1 MDLVLCIGYI
11 SVCVCV
17 CVFLVTCCV
26 VVVSSMLGDFASFKV
41 VVFFFVFYAHFFS
54 FIFDYFNIVL
64 RVGMGEAWEW
74 KLLSFLSLTK
84 SSYLFQILQ
93 NLLSTLSSISCD
105 FYHFNILNTYK

>member
-1 MDLVLCIGYI
+1 
-11 SVCVCV
+11 
-17 CVFLVTCCV
+17 
-26 VVVSSMLGDFASFKV
+26 
-41 VVFFFVFYAHFFS
+41 
-54 FIFDYFNIVL
+54 
-64 RVGMGEAWEW
+64 MGEAWEW